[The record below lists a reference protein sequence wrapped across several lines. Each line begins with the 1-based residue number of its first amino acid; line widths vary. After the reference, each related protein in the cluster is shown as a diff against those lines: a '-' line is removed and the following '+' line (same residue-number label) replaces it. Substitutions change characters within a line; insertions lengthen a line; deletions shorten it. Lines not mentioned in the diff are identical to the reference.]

1 MGYQISLGEN
11 NLASNKFIKDILCLC
26 GDRVF
31 RLDKFSNSIDIIKEL
46 LRYYNKDTSYSN
58 YILNKTI
65 TLAFDK
71 DSLRVD
77 REMLS
82 TKGDVVRLAIV
93 SNNRCIGILS
103 FTYIRDRTYEIS
115 YFITSCYRGNSNISD
130 LLDKVKQIAI
140 KNNISLLAK
149 VKDNNFKSRHLIE
162 NHLQLKFMCKDKN
175 NISVFGG

>member
-1 MGYQISLGEN
+1 MECQTYLREN
-11 NLASNKFIKDILCLC
+11 KLASNKFIKDILCLC

-31 RLDKFSNSIDIIKEL
+31 RLDKFINSIDIIEEL
-46 LRYYNKDTSYSN
+46 LKYYNNDTSYSN

-65 TLAFDK
+65 TLAFNK
-71 DSLRVD
+71 DNLRVD
-77 REMLS
+77 REVLS

-93 SNNRCIGILS
+93 SDNRCIGILS
-103 FTYIRDRTYEIS
+103 FTYVRDRTYEIS
-115 YFITSCYRGNSNISD
+115 YFITSRYRGNSNISS
-130 LLDKVKQIAI
+130 LLDKVKHIAI

-162 NHLQLKFMCKDKN
+162 NHLQLEFMCKDKN